1 MEREKYSNELNKI
14 PESAKT
20 IAQRRRREDLER
32 EMGILG
38 RNISGLKAKLKELDA
53 LWAYIIQVN
62 V

>member
-53 LWAYIIQVN
+53 L
-62 V
+62 